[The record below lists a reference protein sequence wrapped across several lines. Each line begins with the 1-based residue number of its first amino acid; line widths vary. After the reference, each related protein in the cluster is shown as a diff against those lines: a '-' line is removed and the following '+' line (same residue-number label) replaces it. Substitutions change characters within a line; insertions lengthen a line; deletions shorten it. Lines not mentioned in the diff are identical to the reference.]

1 MKKYIVVK
9 AYKENI
15 FSGNVVFT
23 TNSKKDATTYAELTQ
38 RNNDDGYTYHVF
50 EATAAE

>member
-9 AYKENI
+9 AYKESI
-15 FSGNVVFT
+15 SSGNVAFL
-23 TNSKKDATTYAELTQ
+23 TNSKEDATTYAELMQ

-50 EATAAE
+50 ETPAAE